1 MVQKE
6 GTEYLLCGLV
16 TDVMTNVDVT
26 FRGVDWPW
34 FILNYP
40 NQSQLIVINPQL
52 PCGIG
57 KTNCQ
62 ESHCYFM
69 KSNKTFWN
77 SQSLL
82 KGLHVWSSSV
92 LLNVI
97 VPHWCHFTV
106 FLSTILTFR
115 QCVLF
120 FFLLFD
126 QKYHHW
132 LVAGEKQGDDC
143 YITEKE
149 TIKSASVNL
158 KNKSINNA
166 FYSFYSVLSIIK
178 DLMQFSP
185 TIK

>member
-82 KGLHVWSSSV
+82 KGLHFWSSSV

-120 FFLLFD
+120 FFYYLIRNITIDWLL
-126 QKYHHW
+126 
-132 LVAGEKQGDDC
+132 E
-143 YITEKE
+143 
-149 TIKSASVNL
+149 
-158 KNKSINNA
+158 KNKATTVTSQRKRQ
-166 FYSFYSVLSIIK
+166 S
-178 DLMQFSP
+178 SP
-185 TIK
+185 PQWIWRTNP

>member
-40 NQSQLIVINPQL
+40 NQSQLIMINPQL

-82 KGLHVWSSSV
+82 KGLHFWSSSV

-120 FFLLFD
+120 FFIIWSEISPLIGCWRKTRRRLL
-126 QKYHHW
+126 HHRERDNQ
-132 LVAGEKQGDDC
+132 VR
-143 YITEKE
+143 
-149 TIKSASVNL
+149 
-158 KNKSINNA
+158 
-166 FYSFYSVLSIIK
+166 LSEFEEQIHK
-178 DLMQFSP
+178 
-185 TIK
+185 